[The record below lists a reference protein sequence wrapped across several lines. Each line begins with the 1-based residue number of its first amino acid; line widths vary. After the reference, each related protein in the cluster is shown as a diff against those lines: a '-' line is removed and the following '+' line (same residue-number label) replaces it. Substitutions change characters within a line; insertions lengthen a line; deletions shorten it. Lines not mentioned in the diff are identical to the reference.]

1 MSRLAAGEAAVEWSG
16 LGEVEEVDNEPKF
29 TLDSGQASWSR
40 TCLGAG
46 PTCQSD
52 HRAEERIARRRRP
65 RARHRRLDRQP
76 SPVGVDVSE
85 PDRPRRFLPSV
96 LGFFLIFSTL
106 LIFNF
111 KNKQFQNLLI

>member
-1 MSRLAAGEAAVEWSG
+1 MSPNLALA
-16 LGEVEEVDNEPKF
+16 
-29 TLDSGQASWSR
+29 SGQASWSR

-52 HRAEERIARRRRP
+52 HRSEERIARRRRP

-76 SPVGVDVSE
+76 SPVGVGA
-85 PDRPRRFLPSV
+85 PRRRRRLRARSTTTLPS
-96 LGFFLIFSTL
+96 LRPWIFFIFSTL